1 MSSKPNNFSVDAKH
15 EIDSSN
21 FAVDIRK
28 PGEKIAEALRQKPLI
43 VIAMG
48 AVLASSVVAPVTAT
62 AAPWLAGAILA
73 TFFLLPEGQRNSSR
87 FLPLRSPSQD
97 AGRMEF
103 KQLGNAHSD
112 LQRGSG
118 IFYLGTEIG
127 TGREIWMSNEDAR
140 EHFWITGTTGS
151 GKTELLMAIMMNA
164 LSWGSGFVMID
175 GKGDIATPAKVW
187 RMMRAMGRTDDFF
200 LLNFMVPGRNA
211 KVGGLLSHTL
221 NPFASYSKSEIMQVI
236 ESLLPKAS
244 GDSGG
249 WQQKAINLMKAVVT
263 LLVWLRDHH
272 GKPLSVQSLQEGMVL
287 DNILRALLPKEV
299 CAPVYRD
306 MPLEVREPLMNYA
319 NNLSSFPR
327 DLMQMPADG
336 SPHPLA
342 KPGTPY
348 KFVDQTN
355 TQHGFL
361 TSILGPP
368 LGLLGESYRHIFGTQ
383 YADIDIFDIVLSRR
397 VLVVVLPALQKS
409 LEEMGNLGR
418 ITVSTLKT
426 MLGDSLGAEAEGS
439 VANVY
444 DKKLTSAPS
453 PFQVILDEWTYYI
466 TQGAAMMPAQARGI
480 GFSFFFAVQSLSAIF
495 QRDATE
501 GRDAYGTV
509 NTRIFMFAVDEE
521 TTIKSALETA
531 GKADVVKPNVFTYQ
545 SGGGL
550 TNSPTLGQDRTIQEK
565 ERLTGRHIRRLGKGQ
580 FYLMRGDTVL
590 LGLGPYIEDASLT
603 ALDKRELGDT
613 DSGAPV
619 TREEELR
626 RAGEQ
631 AAFNQF
637 YGIHLNHLVS
647 LLPESEA
654 DIMARQAM
662 RSFTAFLSG
671 DKDKILAKVNEQH
684 RGRDEIA
691 LIGAVMDNLDE
702 LPLLEASCIAL
713 ARLSA
718 DVQASRA
725 AAQAAAAAAKAGQQ
739 AGAVPGY
746 LTDSAVPAGAPPRG
760 RGPRQRANV
769 NYSDGQPSTPP
780 APRLGGSVN
789 DPVSRALSLLDPA
802 ASQRDMDDAVAE
814 ALGQD
819 PAVARRRPARPP
831 QVVDDSDAPW
841 LKGAEQLNDESA
853 VADTGTEKV
862 GQKGSSES
870 SGAKQG
876 STTKAL
882 GGGQQGAGEF
892 ITPGGSVLPATPPS
906 KSDPAASGSA
916 PGKPAAKPD
925 GANVRT
931 FLDRVVNAT
940 VLDEGEDED

>member
-1 MSSKPNNFSVDAKH
+1 MSRKPNNFAVDSKF

-21 FAVDIRK
+21 LAVDVRR
-28 PGEKIAEALRQKPLI
+28 PGEKIAGTLHQKPLI
-43 VIAMG
+43 AIALG
-48 AVLASSVVAPVTAT
+48 AILASAATVPETAT
-62 AAPWLAGAILA
+62 VAPWLAAMVLA
-73 TFFLLPEGQRNSSR
+73 TFMLLPDGRRDASR
-87 FLPLRSPSQD
+87 FLPLRSPTQD
-97 AGRMEF
+97 TGRQEY
-103 KQLGNAHSD
+103 KQLGNEFSD
-112 LQRGSG
+112 LQPGSG
-118 IFYLGTEIG
+118 IFFLGTEIG
-127 TGREIWMSNEDAR
+127 SGREIWMSNEDAR

-211 KVGGLLSHTL
+211 KSGGLLSHTL
-221 NPFASYSKSEIMQVI
+221 NPFANYSKAEIMQVI

-249 WQQKAINLMKAVVT
+249 WQQKAINLMKGVVT

-287 DNILRALLPKEV
+287 DSILRALLPKEV

-306 MPLEVREPLMNYA
+306 MPVEVREPLMNYA

-327 DLMQMPADG
+327 ELMQMPADG

-342 KPGTPY
+342 KPGTPH

-368 LGLLGESYRHIFGTQ
+368 LSLLGESYRHIFGTQ

-426 MLGDSLGAEAEGS
+426 MLGDSLGSEAEGS

-501 GRDAYGTV
+501 GRDAYNTV

-531 GKADVVKPNVFTYQ
+531 GKADIVKPSVFTYQ
-545 SGGGL
+545 GGGGL
-550 TNSPTLGQDRTIQEK
+550 TNSPVLGQDRTIQEK

-580 FYLMRGDTVL
+580 FYLMRGDKLV
-590 LGLGPYIEDASLT
+590 LGLGPYIDDASLT
-603 ALDKRELGDT
+603 ALDKRELAESDT
-613 DSGAPV
+613 GAP
-619 TREEELR
+619 TSREDELR
-626 RAGEQ
+626 RVGEL

-647 LLPESEA
+647 LLPESEE
-654 DIMARQAM
+654 DINARQAM
-662 RSFTAFLSG
+662 RSFVAFLGG
-671 DKDKILAKVNEQH
+671 DREKIVAKITEQH

-691 LIGAVMDNLDE
+691 LIGAVMENLED
-702 LPLLEASCIAL
+702 LPLLEASCISL

-725 AAQAAAAAAKAGQQ
+725 AAQAAVAAGRGGQPQ
-739 AGAVPGY
+739 GAVPGY
-746 LTDSAVPAGAPPRG
+746 LQDSAAPAGAPPRG
-760 RGPRQRANV
+760 RGPRQRSNV
-769 NYSDGQPSTPP
+769 NFTDGQPASPQ

-789 DPVSRALSLLDPA
+789 DPVTQAIGLLDA
-802 ASQRDMDDAVAE
+802 ATSQTDMDAAVAE
-814 ALGQD
+814 ALGHD
-819 PAVARRRPARPP
+819 PAIARRRPARAP
-831 QVVDDSDAPW
+831 QIIDDADAPW
-841 LKGAEQLNDESA
+841 LQGDDAPQAGGKSA
-853 VADTGTEKV
+853 ATLPVASPPARTNAPTSD
-862 GQKGSSES
+862 
-870 SGAKQG
+870 
-876 STTKAL
+876 
-882 GGGQQGAGEF
+882 GGEPLF
-892 ITPGGSVLPATPPS
+892 VTPGGSIVAVPAKEPTPVAQKKEPPPAG
-906 KSDPAASGSA
+906 PAAV
-916 PGKPAAKPD
+916 KPAAEPTAE
-925 GANVRT
+925 ANVTDVKT
-931 FLDRVVNAT
+931 FLSRVVNAT
-940 VLDEGEDED
+940 VLDEGEDD